1 MRDVTPPQVPALT
14 IDLFS
19 DVVCPW
25 CFVGNER
32 LERVLARLDRPAIVT
47 HHPFMLDPE
56 TPAAGTDIPSMLQ
69 RKYGVDPRRLW
80 ARVEAEARKAGL
92 DLDLSKQRTSWPTA
106 RAHTLIRHALAKGT
120 QRALVR
126 ALFQANFIEAR
137 NISDPAVL
145 AEIAALHGFTPDEA
159 TRLVNDPAELET
171 TRQEA
176 EEAPAS
182 GIHGVPFFVFNQRL
196 AINGAHPEEVLQE
209 AIDRASLDT
218 ASS

>member
-1 MRDVTPPQVPALT
+1 MQDVSPDRAPALT
-14 IDLFS
+14 VDLFS

-25 CFVGNER
+25 CFVGSER
-32 LERVLARLDRPAIVT
+32 LERVLARLDRPVTVT
-47 HHPFMLDPE
+47 HHPFMLDPN
-56 TPAAGTDIPSMLQ
+56 TPPEGTDIPSMLQ

-80 ARVEAEARKAGL
+80 ARVEAEGRKADL

-106 RAHTLIRHALAKGT
+106 RAHTLIRHALDKGT

-126 ALFQANFIEAR
+126 ALFQANFLEAR

-145 AEIAALHGFTPDEA
+145 ADVAGPHGFTAEEV

-196 AINGAHPEEVLQE
+196 AVNGAQPEEILQE
-209 AIDRASLDT
+209 AIARALSGSLPT
-218 ASS
+218 